1 MDKNRKLV
9 SPVVVR
15 KKLLSALRTLVAL
28 AFTLCILFPI
38 YWMVLTSLKPTGEVI
53 QLTPSFWPSKI
64 EWKNYVEAWTT
75 VQFPRYIFNTLYI
88 TAWHMLL
95 KLSMGIL
102 AAYAFAR
109 GTFKGRDT
117 LFLVI
122 LSAMMIPGQAVFVP
136 IYVLIAKLGWVDT
149 YAGMILPGIVGA
161 GSIFMLRQN
170 FRSVDQSYIDAGEL
184 DGLGILGT
192 IRHVLVPMCKA
203 SIVTVTLNSFI
214 DGWNNYFWPQILSK
228 SERTRVISVALKKMA
243 GLWDDVGGTGF
254 YNTLMAAAVISIIPV
269 LVVFVLN
276 QKHLMKGYAKN
287 AMK

>member
-15 KKLLSALRTLVAL
+15 KKFLSALRTLVAL

-75 VQFPRYIFNTLYI
+75 VQYPRYIFNTLYI

-149 YAGMILPGIVGA
+149 YAGMILPGVVGA

-243 GLWDDVGGTGF
+243 GQWDDVGGTGF

>member
-38 YWMVLTSLKPTGEVI
+38 YWMVLTSLKPTGEVV
-53 QLTPSFWPSKI
+53 QLTPSFWPSKL

-75 VQFPRYIFNTLYI
+75 VQYPRYIFNTLYI

-149 YAGMILPGIVGA
+149 YAGMILPGVVGA

-243 GLWDDVGGTGF
+243 GQWDDVGGTGF

-269 LVVFVLN
+269 LVVFAMN

>member
-15 KKLLSALRTLVAL
+15 KKFLSALRTLVAL

-149 YAGMILPGIVGA
+149 YAGMILPGVVGA